1 MPAERLSMRKVREVL
16 RLRHTLGMSFRQI
29 SEATGIGKTV
39 VGEYVRRAGVL
50 GMTWPVPE
58 AIDDA
63 ELERRLFPIP
73 CETGPPRAAIDWRK
87 IHEEMKR
94 RSVTLVLLWQEY
106 RAEQLARVFTDRGV
120 TYDYAGEERAMPTDL
135 IPRVIDAAEW
145 DLVSKGGP
153 PAGPGA

>member
-1 MPAERLSMRKVREVL
+1 MRKVREVL

-63 ELERRLFPIP
+63 NWSGGCFRSRARRV
-73 CETGPPRAAIDWRK
+73 RRV
-87 IHEEMKR
+87 R
-94 RSVTLVLLWQEY
+94 RSTG
-106 RAEQLARVFTDRGV
+106 ARYTR
-120 TYDYAGEERAMPTDL
+120 R
-135 IPRVIDAAEW
+135 
-145 DLVSKGGP
+145 
-153 PAGPGA
+153 